1 VNGGGG
7 PGRPDDDAPSRT
19 RRETAGTASHSR
31 QAGGEGSP
39 WARAVLALA
48 LAVAL
53 QVVVLTLLFP
63 NLWYG
68 LHDISDIPIY
78 QEYSSLM
85 AQGYRPYLDFGVEYP
100 PLALPIF
107 RLGGDGLD
115 PDAYATQF
123 TVAMGALTVAGAIVV
138 TLAALALW
146 PRGRRPYWA
155 AAAYAAAVALTGT
168 IIVNRY
174 DAAVALLIAGLL
186 LCLARRWLTAA
197 AFVLGLGF
205 ALKLTPLALL
215 PLVLLLAGRPR
226 RWAWPLVAF
235 AAAAVT
241 PFIPYLVASPVGVW
255 HVFSYHLER
264 PLQIESVLGTP
275 MMIAGSLGW
284 TPFEIGFSHGSHQL
298 IATGAGLAA
307 DLSGPLTAAAV
318 LGVYWLL
325 WRRRGVLRA
334 TPEEQPLAVLALLL
348 ALMAFGK
355 VLSPQYVIW
364 ILPPLALVAV
374 RDRTV
379 AVLGAVVLLLTQI
392 EFPGLYGDL
401 LRQETE
407 ALTIVIVRNIA
418 LLVLF
423 GVVALRVWWLG
434 EPTARAPA
442 TAGTLSAAGP
452 SRLAAGERRL

>member
-1 VNGGGG
+1 MARSAD
-7 PGRPDDDAPSRT
+7 GRPSRADGSRRRADGGASRT
-19 RRETAGTASHSR
+19 DGWPPRADA
-31 QAGGEGSP
+31 ASP
-39 WARAVLALA
+39 WTRTALA
-48 LAVAL
+48 LGLAVVL

-100 PLALPIF
+100 PLALPVF

-115 PDAYATQF
+115 PDAYTTGF
-123 TVAMGALTVAGAIVV
+123 TVAMGVITIAGAIVV

-146 PRGRRPYWA
+146 PLGRRPYWA
-155 AAAYAAAVALTGT
+155 AAAYAAAVAFTGA

-197 AFVLGLGF
+197 AFILGLGF

-215 PLVLLLAGRPR
+215 PLVLLLAGHPR
-226 RWAWPLVAF
+226 RWTWPLLAF
-235 AAAAVT
+235 TAAAVT
-241 PFIPYLVASPVGVW
+241 PFIPYVVSSPGGVW
-255 HVFSYHLER
+255 EVFAYHLER

-275 MMIAGSLGW
+275 MLVAGALGW
-284 TPFEIGFSHGSHQL
+284 APLEIGFSHGSHQL
-298 IATGAGLAA
+298 IASGAGFAA
-307 DLSGPLTAAAV
+307 YLSGPLTVVAV
-318 LGVYWLL
+318 LGVYWML
-325 WRRRGVLRA
+325 WRRQDALREA
-334 TPEEQPLAVLALLL
+334 PEEQPLAVLALLL
-348 ALMAFGK
+348 AMMAFGK

-364 ILPPLALVAV
+364 MLPPLALVAV
-374 RDRTV
+374 RDRAV
-379 AVLGAVVLLLTQI
+379 AVLGAVVLLLTQL

-401 LRQETE
+401 LREETE
-407 ALTIVIVRNIA
+407 ALVVVAVRNVA

-423 GVVALRVWWLG
+423 GVVGLRVWWLG
-434 EPTARAPA
+434 ERPPNARA
-442 TAGTLSAAGP
+442 AAG
-452 SRLAAGERRL
+452 SRLAAPRRGL

>member
-1 VNGGGG
+1 MNGPDGGAAPG
-7 PGRPDDDAPSRT
+7 PDGAAPRAGGAAPSPDRASP
-19 RRETAGTASHSR
+19 RAGTDR
-31 QAGGEGSP
+31 PSP
-39 WARAVLALA
+39 WTRAALA
-48 LAVAL
+48 LGLAVVL

-115 PDAYATQF
+115 PDAYTTGF
-123 TVAMGALTVAGAIVV
+123 TVAMGVITVAGAIVV

-155 AAAYAAAVALTGT
+155 AVAYAAAVAFTGT

-174 DAAVALLIAGLL
+174 DAAVALLVAGLL

-197 AFVLGLGF
+197 AFILGLGF
-205 ALKLTPLALL
+205 ALKLTPLVLL
-215 PLVLLLAGRPR
+215 PLVLLLAGHPR

-235 AAAAVT
+235 TAAAVT
-241 PFIPYLVASPVGVW
+241 PFIPYLFSSPGGVW
-255 HVFSYHLER
+255 EVFAYHLER

-275 MMIAGSLGW
+275 MLVAGALGW
-284 TPFEIGFSHGSHQL
+284 APLEIGFSHGSHQL
-298 IATGAGLAA
+298 IASGAGFAA
-307 DLSGPLTAAAV
+307 YLSGPLTVAAV

-325 WRRRGVLRA
+325 WRRRDALRE

-348 ALMAFGK
+348 AMMAFGK

-364 ILPPLALVAV
+364 MLPPLALVAV
-374 RDRTV
+374 RDRAV

-401 LRQETE
+401 LREETE
-407 ALTIVIVRNIA
+407 ALVVVAVRNVA
-418 LLVLF
+418 LLVMF
-423 GVVALRVWWLG
+423 GVVGLRVWWLG
-434 EPTARAPA
+434 ERPLNAGVA
-442 TAGTLSAAGP
+442 TG
-452 SRLAAGERRL
+452 SRLAAPRRGL

>member
-1 VNGGGG
+1 MNRRDVEA
-7 PGRPDDDAPSRT
+7 PALPDRRSPLART
-19 RRETAGTASHSR
+19 
-31 QAGGEGSP
+31 
-39 WARAVLALA
+39 VLAIA

-68 LHDISDIPIY
+68 LHDISDIAIY

-85 AQGYRPYLDFGVEYP
+85 AQGYRPYLDFAVEYP
-100 PLALPIF
+100 PLALPVF

-115 PDAYATQF
+115 PDAYTMQF
-123 TVAMGALTVAGAIVV
+123 TIAMGAITVAGAVVV

-155 AAAYAAAVALTGT
+155 AVAYAAAVAFTGT

-197 AFVLGLGF
+197 AFILGLGF
-205 ALKLTPLALL
+205 ALKLTPLTML

-226 RWAWPLVAF
+226 RWAWPLVAC
-235 AAAAVT
+235 AATAAT
-241 PFIPYLVASPVGVW
+241 PFIPYLVASPHGVW
-255 HVFSYHLER
+255 EVFAYHLER

-275 MMIAGSLGW
+275 MMLAGALGW
-284 TPFEIGFSHGSHQL
+284 MPFEIGFSHGSHQL
-298 IATGAGLAA
+298 IATGSGLAA
-307 DLSGPLTAAAV
+307 YLSGPLTAAAV

-325 WRRRGVLRA
+325 WRRRDVLREA
-334 TPEEQPLAVLALLL
+334 PEEQPLAVLALLL

-364 ILPPLALVAV
+364 MLPPLALVAV
-374 RDRTV
+374 RDRAV
-379 AVLGAVVLLLTQI
+379 AVLGAVVLLLTQL

-407 ALTIVIVRNIA
+407 ALVVVIVRNLA

-423 GVVALRVWWLG
+423 GVVALRVWFVRERDG
-434 EPTARAPA
+434 RSPA
-442 TAGTLSAAGP
+442 AVGST
-452 SRLAAGERRL
+452 